1 MRSHLPVIID
11 VHTHTIDARRH
22 LSETF
27 IREADRA
34 RGFAID
40 LTVTVNAYLDAM
52 APVDRCIVFGMKA
65 RLCGFYAPNDDVAA
79 FAAACGGKAIGFLSV
94 DPADPDWLDDFE
106 RSRTD
111 LDLKGVKL
119 APMYAGFDPTDR
131 KLDEL
136 YRRCQRLGMPVLFHF
151 GTTFCAAAPLEY
163 GRPGLAD
170 AIARR
175 FPELRI
181 VIAHLGHPWEGEAL
195 VTARKHQHVYCDIS
209 ALHYRPWQFYNSLV
223 LAQEYRVTHKLLFG
237 SDFPFTTPAASIA
250 TLRAMNEPL
259 QGTHLPRIA
268 DETVEGI
275 LHRDSLSLLFPGGI

>member
-1 MRSHLPVIID
+1 VIID
-11 VHTHTIDARRH
+11 VHTHTIDAGRH
-22 LSETF
+22 MTPQF
-27 IREADRA
+27 VREADRA
-34 RGFAID
+34 RGFPVD
-40 LTVTVNAYLDAM
+40 LSTPREAYLEAM

-65 RLCGFYAPNDDVAA
+65 RLCGYYAPNEDVAA
-79 FAAACGGKAIGFLSV
+79 FVTSCNGKAIGFLSV

-111 LDLKGVKL
+111 LGLRGVKL

-136 YRRCQRLGMPVLFHF
+136 YGRAERLGMPVLFHF

-163 GRPGLAD
+163 ARPGLAD
-170 AIARR
+170 EIARR
-175 FPELRI
+175 FPDLRI

-195 VTARKHQHVYCDIS
+195 VTARKHEHVYSDIS

-237 SDFPFTTPAASIA
+237 SDYPFTTPAASIA
-250 TLRAMNEPL
+250 AMRQMNEPL
-259 QGTHLPRIA
+259 AGTLLPRIA
-268 DETVEGI
+268 SETVEGI
-275 LHRDSLSLLFPGGI
+275 IHRDSLSLLFQGEIG